1 MTRHSF
7 RWEGLA
13 FGLFFLSAV
22 GNWAVWK
29 QDLLTPREL
38 GLTASGVLIVLGLLG
53 VAATVW
59 QTRPGRARHIPALE
73 ATPEATPESTTEIAR
88 DITPEGPEDE
98 EAHPQP

>member
-29 QDLLTPREL
+29 QDLLSPRQL
-38 GLTASGVLIVLGLLG
+38 GLTASGVLIVLGLIG

-59 QTRPGRARHIPALE
+59 QTRTPKLAPPAAAPASSAE
-73 ATPEATPESTTEIAR
+73 TTPDPI
-88 DITPEGPEDE
+88 PEGPEDE
-98 EAHPQP
+98 ATHPQP

>member
-29 QDLLTPREL
+29 QDLLTPRQL
-38 GLTASGVLIVLGLLG
+38 GLTASGVLIFLGLLG

-59 QTRPGRARHIPALE
+59 QTRSARRPRTIPV
-73 ATPEATPESTTEIAR
+73 PEDASEEDIPESTE
-88 DITPEGPEDE
+88 DITPEGPEDHE
-98 EAHPQP
+98 EAHPKP

>member
-7 RWEGLA
+7 RWEGLV
-13 FGLFFLSAV
+13 FGLFFLSGV

-29 QDLLTPREL
+29 QDLLSPREL

-59 QTRPGRARHIPALE
+59 QTRSARRPLPAP
-73 ATPEATPESTTEIAR
+73 TPETAPDT
-88 DITPEGPEDE
+88 TPEGPEDE

>member
-29 QDLLTPREL
+29 QDLLTPRQL
-38 GLTASGVLIVLGLLG
+38 GLTASGVLIFLGVLG

-59 QTRPGRARHIPALE
+59 QTRPSGRTRSVLIPE
-73 ATPEATPESTTEIAR
+73 GTPEPTT
-88 DITPEGPEDE
+88 DTTPEGPEDHE
-98 EAHPQP
+98 EAHPKP

>member
-13 FGLFFLSAV
+13 FGLFFLSVV

-29 QDLLTPREL
+29 QDLMSPRQF
-38 GLTASGVLIVLGLLG
+38 GLTASGVLIALGLLG

-59 QTRPGRARHIPALE
+59 QTRSATRTRPIPA
-73 ATPEATPESTTEIAR
+73 PESSPDT
-88 DITPEGPEDE
+88 TPEGTEDE

>member
-1 MTRHSF
+1 MTRHTF

-29 QDLLTPREL
+29 QDLLSPRQL
-38 GLTASGVLIVLGLLG
+38 GLTASGVLIFLGLLG

-59 QTRPGRARHIPALE
+59 QTRTANRTLPVPAPE
-73 ATPEATPESTTEIAR
+73 TTPDP
-88 DITPEGPEDE
+88 TPEGPEDE

>member
-59 QTRPGRARHIPALE
+59 QTRPTHRVRTDPGTEPTAD
-73 ATPEATPESTTEIAR
+73 TT
-88 DITPEGPEDE
+88 TPEGPEDHE
-98 EAHPQP
+98 EAHPKP

>member
-29 QDLLTPREL
+29 QDLLTPRQL
-38 GLTASGVLIVLGLLG
+38 GLTASGVLILLGLLG

-59 QTRPGRARHIPALE
+59 QTRTPKAARPVTAPMSSDE
-73 ATPEATPESTTEIAR
+73 TTPDT
-88 DITPEGPEDE
+88 TPEGPEDE

>member
-1 MTRHSF
+1 MSRHSF

-13 FGLFFLSAV
+13 FGLFFLSVV

-29 QDLLTPREL
+29 QDLLTPRQL
-38 GLTASGVLIVLGLLG
+38 GLSASGVLILLGLLG

-59 QTRPGRARHIPALE
+59 QTRPAKPAPAVTDTDLD
-73 ATPEATPESTTEIAR
+73 TLT
-88 DITPEGPEDE
+88 DLPEGHEDE

>member
-7 RWEGLA
+7 RWEGLV

-29 QDLLTPREL
+29 QDLLTPRQL
-38 GLTASGVLIVLGLLG
+38 GLTASGVLILLGVLG

-59 QTRPGRARHIPALE
+59 QTRSAARVRPIP
-73 ATPEATPESTTEIAR
+73 TPESTPDT
-88 DITPEGPEDE
+88 TPEGTEDE

>member
-13 FGLFFLSAV
+13 FGLFFLSVV

-29 QDLLTPREL
+29 QDLLSPREL
-38 GLTASGVLIVLGLLG
+38 GLTASGVLIVLGALG

-59 QTRPGRARHIPALE
+59 QTRPAQRKAAVPAPE
-73 ATPEATPESTTEIAR
+73 PTPEPTTEPTI
-88 DITPEGPEDE
+88 DLNPEGPEDHE
-98 EAHPQP
+98 EAHPKP

>member
-1 MTRHSF
+1 MTRHTF

-29 QDLLTPREL
+29 QDLLTPRQL
-38 GLTASGVLIVLGLLG
+38 GLTASGVLIFLGVLG

-59 QTRPGRARHIPALE
+59 QTRPARTARSVPARE
-73 ATPEATPESTTEIAR
+73 ATPELTT
-88 DITPEGPEDE
+88 DTTTLEGPEDHE
-98 EAHPQP
+98 EAHPKP

>member
-13 FGLFFLSAV
+13 FGLFFLAGI

-29 QDLLTPREL
+29 QDILTPRQL
-38 GLTASGVLIVLGLLG
+38 TLTASGVLIFLGLLG

-59 QTRPGRARHIPALE
+59 QTRPARSIPA
-73 ATPEATPESTTEIAR
+73 PETNPESTPENTT
-88 DITPEGPEDE
+88 DTTPEGPEDHE

>member
-1 MTRHSF
+1 MTRHTF

-29 QDLLTPREL
+29 QDLLTPRQL

-59 QTRPGRARHIPALE
+59 QTRPARPARATAKTE
-73 ATPEATPESTTEIAR
+73 TTT
-88 DITPEGPEDE
+88 DTTTPEGPDDE
-98 EAHPQP
+98 EAHPKP

>member
-7 RWEGLA
+7 RWEGLV

-29 QDLLTPREL
+29 QDLLTPRQL
-38 GLTASGVLIVLGLLG
+38 GLTASGVLILLGLLG

-59 QTRPGRARHIPALE
+59 QTRSATRAHQIPA
-73 ATPEATPESTTEIAR
+73 PETTT
-88 DITPEGPEDE
+88 DPTPEGPEDE

>member
-7 RWEGLA
+7 RWEGLV
-13 FGLFFLSAV
+13 FGLLFLSAV

-29 QDLLTPREL
+29 QDLLSPHQL
-38 GLTASGVLIVLGLLG
+38 GLTASGVLILLGLIG

-59 QTRPGRARHIPALE
+59 QTRSPKAAPPGAA
-73 ATPEATPESTTEIAR
+73 PESSAEITQ
-88 DITPEGPEDE
+88 DPIPKGHEDE

>member
-7 RWEGLA
+7 RWEGLV

-29 QDLLTPREL
+29 QDLLTPRQL
-38 GLTASGVLIVLGLLG
+38 GLTASGVLILLGVLG

-59 QTRPGRARHIPALE
+59 PTRSAARVRPIP
-73 ATPEATPESTTEIAR
+73 TPESTPDT
-88 DITPEGPEDE
+88 TPEGTEDE

>member
-1 MTRHSF
+1 MSRHTF

-29 QDLLTPREL
+29 QDLLTPRQL
-38 GLTASGVLIVLGLLG
+38 GLTASGVLILLGLLG

-59 QTRPGRARHIPALE
+59 QTRPANRARAIPAPIP
-73 ATPEATPESTTEIAR
+73 TPQTAQDT
-88 DITPEGPEDE
+88 TPEGPEDV
-98 EAHPQP
+98 EAQPQP

>member
-1 MTRHSF
+1 MSRHTF

-29 QDLLTPREL
+29 QDLLTPRQL
-38 GLTASGVLIVLGLLG
+38 GLTASGVLILLGLLG

-59 QTRPGRARHIPALE
+59 QTRPASRAQAIPQPAP
-73 ATPEATPESTTEIAR
+73 TPNTTPK
-88 DITPEGPEDE
+88 GPEDE

>member
-13 FGLFFLSAV
+13 FGLFFLAGI

-29 QDLLTPREL
+29 QDIMTPRQL
-38 GLTASGVLIVLGLLG
+38 TLTASGVLIFLGVVG

-59 QTRPGRARHIPALE
+59 QTRSADAARSMPAPE
-73 ATPEATPESTTEIAR
+73 TTPETTAASTT
-88 DITPEGPEDE
+88 DITPEGPEDHE
-98 EAHPQP
+98 EAHPQS

>member
-29 QDLLTPREL
+29 QDLLTPRQL
-38 GLTASGVLIVLGLLG
+38 GLTASGVLILLGLLG

-59 QTRPGRARHIPALE
+59 QTRTATRARRLPAPDSTE
-73 ATPEATPESTTEIAR
+73 TTPDT
-88 DITPEGPEDE
+88 TPEGPEDE
-98 EAHPQP
+98 EAHPQS

>member
-29 QDLLTPREL
+29 QDLMSPRQL
-38 GLTASGVLIVLGLLG
+38 GLTASAVLIVLGLLG

-59 QTRPGRARHIPALE
+59 QSRTPKAARPVT
-73 ATPEATPESTTEIAR
+73 TPMSSDETTT
-88 DITPEGPEDE
+88 DPTPEGPEDE

>member
-1 MTRHSF
+1 MTRHTF

-38 GLTASGVLIVLGLLG
+38 GLTASGVLIFLGLLG

-59 QTRPGRARHIPALE
+59 QTRSPRPARSVPA
-73 ATPEATPESTTEIAR
+73 PETTT
-88 DITPEGPEDE
+88 DTTLEGPEDE

>member
-1 MTRHSF
+1 MTRHTF

-29 QDLLTPREL
+29 QDLLTPRQL
-38 GLTASGVLIVLGLLG
+38 GLTASGVLILLGVLG

-59 QTRPGRARHIPALE
+59 QTRSARRPHTVPA
-73 ATPEATPESTTEIAR
+73 AGTTT
-88 DITPEGPEDE
+88 DTITLEGPEDHE
-98 EAHPQP
+98 EAHPKP

>member
-29 QDLLTPREL
+29 QDLLTPRQL
-38 GLTASGVLIVLGLLG
+38 GLTASGVLILLGLLG

-59 QTRPGRARHIPALE
+59 QTRAPRAARPVTAPASSDE
-73 ATPEATPESTTEIAR
+73 TTPDP
-88 DITPEGPEDE
+88 TPEGIEDE

>member
-7 RWEGLA
+7 RWEGLV

-29 QDLLTPREL
+29 QDLMSPRQF
-38 GLTASGVLIVLGLLG
+38 GLTASGVLIALGLLG

-59 QTRPGRARHIPALE
+59 QTRPANRKAA
-73 ATPEATPESTTEIAR
+73 AAAPEATTESTIDLTL
-88 DITPEGPEDE
+88 EGPEDE
-98 EAHPQP
+98 EGHPKP

>member
-13 FGLFFLSAV
+13 FGLFFLAAV

-29 QDLLTPREL
+29 QDLLTPRQL
-38 GLTASGVLIVLGLLG
+38 GLTASGVLIALGLLG

-59 QTRPGRARHIPALE
+59 QTRPANRRR
-73 ATPEATPESTTEIAR
+73 ATPAPETTPESTPDT
-88 DITPEGPEDE
+88 TPEGTEDE

>member
-29 QDLLTPREL
+29 QDLMSPRQL
-38 GLTASGVLIVLGLLG
+38 GLTASGVLIALGLLG

-59 QTRPGRARHIPALE
+59 QTRNPRPA
-73 ATPEATPESTTEIAR
+73 APVAAPESSVETTQDPI
-88 DITPEGPEDE
+88 PEGPEDE
-98 EAHPQP
+98 AAHPQS

>member
-29 QDLLTPREL
+29 QDLLTPRQL
-38 GLTASGVLIVLGLLG
+38 GLTASGVLIFLGLLG

-59 QTRPGRARHIPALE
+59 QTRPARAAQPVTA
-73 ATPEATPESTTEIAR
+73 PEPMT
-88 DITPEGPEDE
+88 DTPEGRE
-98 EAHPQP
+98 ES

>member
-38 GLTASGVLIVLGLLG
+38 GLTASGVLIVLGLAG
-53 VAATVW
+53 VAVTVW
-59 QTRPGRARHIPALE
+59 QARSAGTARSIPVESTRDE
-73 ATPEATPESTTEIAR
+73 ATDTIPK
-88 DITPEGPEDE
+88 GPEDHE

>member
-29 QDLLTPREL
+29 QDLMTPRQL

-59 QTRPGRARHIPALE
+59 QTRPANRAQSVPAPE
-73 ATPEATPESTTEIAR
+73 TTPT
-88 DITPEGPEDE
+88 TPEGPEDE

>member
-1 MTRHSF
+1 MTRHTF

-29 QDLLTPREL
+29 QDLLTPRQL
-38 GLTASGVLIVLGLLG
+38 GLTASGVLILLGLLG

-59 QTRPGRARHIPALE
+59 QARSAHRAHPIP
-73 ATPEATPESTTEIAR
+73 TPETSPDT
-88 DITPEGPEDE
+88 TPEGPEDE